1 MLGITAHCVT
11 RSDSGASLKTR
22 TATSEERAAT
32 ATTTSSGSAPAK
44 PVTEEQTATNKSV
57 SKAFGAKTSGLAGT
71 HCFNC
76 LFQTFIVIKM

>member
-57 SKAFGAKTSGLAGT
+57 LAEPGAKTLLLAGASSYT
-71 HCFNC
+71 NMFPCTRNHY
-76 LFQTFIVIKM
+76 